1 MPAARALSTCFSHAV
16 WLSCRFCLSYRDV
29 AERRFVRGVLVSHA
43 AMRQWCHQC
52 GQAYAKQLRRRR
64 PTPGDNWPLDAVCLT
79 SNGQRHSLWRVVDQE
94 GNGWALLGQRR
105 RDKQAAQQCFRKL
118 LTGLT
123 SVPRGIITDTL
134 QSAGA
139 AQRELLPGVEHRQQ
153 RSLNHRAANSPQPTR
168 QRERRMQGF
177 KSAGHAQRFLAAYG
191 PIAQHFRPR
200 RHRFAAS
207 AYRQEMGQRFHSWQ
221 DIVRLP
227 TAA

>member
-1 MPAARALSTCFSHAV
+1 
-16 WLSCRFCLSYRDV
+16 V

-153 RSLNHRAANSPQPTR
+153 RFLNNRAANSPQPTR
-168 QRERRMQGF
+168 QRKRRMQGF
-177 KSAGHAQRFLAAYG
+177 KSAGHAQRSGCIQPHRPTLPPPTALVCCLA
-191 PIAQHFRPR
+191 
-200 RHRFAAS
+200 S
-207 AYRQEMGQRFHSWQ
+207 RQARGQRCHSWQ